1 MSNIGGDIVERI
13 DENKLREK
21 LDISIWRRF
30 SKYLYEFKKEL
41 LLMGFLMMIVAGVDA
56 LAPLFTRYAIDNFI
70 TKKSTNGL
78 KGFAI
83 VYFCATLFQAL
94 NVKLF
99 IMQAGKVETR
109 LAYHIRKLG
118 FRRLQELSF
127 SYYDNSSVGW
137 LMARMTSDIARLSEI
152 ISWGLVHIIWALVM
166 MLGFLVIMLY
176 NDVKLTLVSMCVVLP
191 LFLIGMYFQKKILK
205 SYRKVRKLNS
215 KITADFSEEVA
226 GVRTTKTL
234 VRENENL
241 IEFKKDADSMR
252 YSAIRAIIFSS
263 LFLPIVI
270 SMGSIG
276 TGLALWFGGEKVLSG
291 ALTYGTFVMFISY
304 TIQFFEPL
312 SELATNIAEL
322 QNAQA
327 SAERIITLVETEP
340 DIRDKKAVMEKYGDL
355 FNAKKKNWEKIRG
368 DIEFKDVSFSYKNG
382 EKVLQNF
389 NLKVKKGETIALVG
403 ETGSGK
409 STIVNLLCRF
419 YEPNRGEIF
428 IDGKEYRERSLL
440 WLQSNIGYV
449 LQSPHLFS
457 GTIKDN
463 IRYGKLEASQEEI
476 ERAAKLVNAH
486 EFIIKMENGYDT
498 EVGEGGGSL
507 STGEKQLISFARAII
522 ANPAIF
528 VLDEATSSIDT
539 ETEKVIGNAIE
550 RALSDRTSFVI
561 AHRLS
566 TIVSADKILVI
577 SKGKIIEAG
586 NHRELIRRKG
596 YYYRLYTNQLL
607 QEKELE
613 SANIC

>member
-1 MSNIGGDIVERI
+1 MERL
-13 DENKLREK
+13 DEYKITEK
-21 LDISIWRRF
+21 FNLGIWKRF
-30 SKYLYEFKKEL
+30 FKYLYEFKKGL
-41 LLMGFLMMIVAGVDA
+41 LIMAFLMIIVAGIDA
-56 LAPLFTRYAIDNFI
+56 VLPLLTKYAIDNFI
-70 TKKSTNGL
+70 AKKSTDGL
-78 KGFAI
+78 KAFTMAYFGIFA
-83 VYFCATLFQAL
+83 FQAL

-99 IMQAGKVETR
+99 IMQAGKIETE

-118 FRRLQELSF
+118 FKRLQQLSF

-137 LMARMTSDIARLSEI
+137 LMSRMTSDVTRLSEI
-152 ISWGLVHIIWALVM
+152 VSWGLIDMVWAVSM
-166 MLGFLVIMLY
+166 MIGFLAIMLY
-176 NDVKLTLVSMCVVLP
+176 YNVKMTLISMCVVP
-191 LFLIGMYFQKKILK
+191 VLFVIGMFFQRKILK

-215 KITADFSEEVA
+215 QITADFSEEVA
-226 GVRTTKTL
+226 AAKTTKTL

-241 IEFKKDADSMR
+241 KEFKRDADSMR
-252 YSAIRAIIFSS
+252 YSAVRAVMFSS

-276 TGLALWFGGEKVLSG
+276 TGLALWFGGDKVITET
-291 ALTYGTFVMFISY
+291 LTYGTFVMFISY
-304 TIQFFEPL
+304 TIQFFDPL
-312 SELATNIAEL
+312 SRLAETLAEL

-340 DIRDKKAVMEKYGDL
+340 DIWDKKDVIEVYGDL
-355 FNAKKKNWEKIRG
+355 FNPNKENWEKIYG
-368 DIEFKDVSFSYKNG
+368 EIEFKNVSFSYKNG

-419 YEPNRGEIF
+419 YEPNSGEIL

-440 WLQSNIGYV
+440 WLQSNLGYV

-463 IRYGKLEASQEEI
+463 IRYGKLDASQEEI
-476 ERAAKLVNAH
+476 EEAAKLVNAH
-486 EFIIKMENGYDT
+486 NFIMNMEKGYDT
-498 EVGEGGGSL
+498 EVGEGGGNL

-539 ETEKVIGNAIE
+539 ETEKMIEKAIE
-550 RALSDRTSFVI
+550 KTLSGRTSFII

-577 SKGKIIEAG
+577 RKGKIIEAG
-586 NHRELIRRKG
+586 NHKELLRRKG

-613 SANIC
+613 SKRI

>member
-1 MSNIGGDIVERI
+1 MERI
-13 DENKLREK
+13 DEYKITEK
-21 LDISIWRRF
+21 FNLGIWKRF
-30 SKYLYEFKKEL
+30 FKYLYEFKKGL
-41 LLMGFLMMIVAGVDA
+41 LIMAFLMIIVAGIDA
-56 LAPLFTRYAIDNFI
+56 VLPLLTKYAIDNFI
-70 TKKSTNGL
+70 AKKSTDGL
-78 KGFAI
+78 KAFTMAYFGIFA
-83 VYFCATLFQAL
+83 FQAL

-99 IMQAGKVETR
+99 IMQAGKIETE

-118 FRRLQELSF
+118 FKRLQQLSF

-137 LMARMTSDIARLSEI
+137 LMSRMTSDVTRLSEI
-152 ISWGLVHIIWALVM
+152 VSWGLIDMVWAVSM
-166 MLGFLVIMLY
+166 MIGFLAIMLY
-176 NDVKLTLVSMCVVLP
+176 YNVEMTLISMCVVP
-191 LFLIGMYFQKKILK
+191 VLFVIGMFFQRKILK

-215 KITADFSEEVA
+215 QITADFSEEVA
-226 GVRTTKTL
+226 AAKTTKTL

-241 IEFKKDADSMR
+241 KEFKRDADSMR
-252 YSAIRAIIFSS
+252 YSAVRAVMFSS

-276 TGLALWFGGEKVLSG
+276 TGLALWFGGDKVITET
-291 ALTYGTFVMFISY
+291 LTYGTFVMFISY
-304 TIQFFEPL
+304 TIQFFDPL
-312 SELATNIAEL
+312 SRLAETLAEL

-340 DIRDKKAVMEKYGDL
+340 DIWDKKDVVKVYGDL
-355 FNAKKKNWEKIRG
+355 FSPNKENWEKIYG
-368 DIEFKDVSFSYKNG
+368 EIEFKNVNFSYKNG

-419 YEPNRGEIF
+419 YEPNSGEIL
-428 IDGKEYRERSLL
+428 IDGKDYRERSLL
-440 WLQSNIGYV
+440 WLQSNLGYV

-463 IRYGKLEASQEEI
+463 IRYGKLDASQEEI
-476 ERAAKLVNAH
+476 EEAAKLVNAH
-486 EFIIKMENGYDT
+486 SFIMNMEKGYDT
-498 EVGEGGGSL
+498 EVGEGGGNL

-539 ETEKVIGNAIE
+539 ETEKMIENAIE
-550 RALSDRTSFVI
+550 KTLSGRTSFII

-577 SKGKIIEAG
+577 RKGKIIEAG
-586 NHRELIRRKG
+586 NHKELLRRKG

-613 SANIC
+613 SKRI

>member
-1 MSNIGGDIVERI
+1 MERI
-13 DENKLREK
+13 DDYKITEK
-21 LDISIWRRF
+21 FNLNIWKRF
-30 SKYLYEFKKEL
+30 FKYLYEFKKGL
-41 LLMGFLMMIVAGVDA
+41 VIMAFLMIIVAGIDA
-56 LAPLFTRYAIDNFI
+56 VLPLLTKYAIDNFI
-70 TKKSTNGL
+70 AKKSIDGL
-78 KGFAI
+78 KAFTVAYFGIFA
-83 VYFCATLFQAL
+83 FQAL

-99 IMQAGKVETR
+99 IMQAGKIETE

-118 FRRLQELSF
+118 FKRLQQLSF

-137 LMARMTSDIARLSEI
+137 LMSRMTSDVTRLSEI
-152 ISWGLVHIIWALVM
+152 VSWGLIDMVWAVSM
-166 MLGFLVIMLY
+166 MIGFLAIMLY
-176 NDVKLTLVSMCVVLP
+176 NNVQMTLISMCVVP
-191 LFLIGMYFQKKILK
+191 ILFVIGMFFQRKILK

-215 KITADFSEEVA
+215 QITADFSEEVA
-226 GVRTTKTL
+226 AAKTTKTL
-234 VRENENL
+234 VREDENL
-241 IEFKKDADSMR
+241 REFKKDADSMR
-252 YSAIRAIIFSS
+252 YSAVRAVMFSS

-276 TGLALWFGGEKVLSG
+276 TGLALWFGGNKVITE

-304 TIQFFEPL
+304 TIQFFDPL
-312 SELATNIAEL
+312 SRLAETLAEL

-340 DIRDKKAVMEKYGDL
+340 DIWDREDVIEKYGDL
-355 FNAKKKNWEKIRG
+355 FNIKKENWEKING
-368 DIEFKDVSFSYKNG
+368 DIEFKNISFSYKNG

-419 YEPNRGEIF
+419 YEPNSGEIL
-428 IDGKEYRERSLL
+428 IDGKDYRERSLL
-440 WLQSNIGYV
+440 WLQSNLGYV

-457 GTIKDN
+457 GTIKEN
-463 IRYGKLEASQEEI
+463 ISYGKLNATQEEI

-486 EFIIKMENGYDT
+486 SFIMNMERGYDT
-498 EVGEGGGSL
+498 EVGEGGGNL

-522 ANPAIF
+522 ADPAIF

-539 ETEKVIGNAIE
+539 ETEKMIENAIE
-550 RALSDRTSFVI
+550 KTLSGRTSFII

-566 TIVSADKILVI
+566 TIISADKILVI
-577 SKGKIIEAG
+577 RKGKIIEAG
-586 NHRELIRRKG
+586 NHKELIRRKG

-613 SANIC
+613 SKRI

>member
-1 MSNIGGDIVERI
+1 MERI
-13 DENKLREK
+13 DEYKITEK
-21 LDISIWRRF
+21 FNLGIWKRF
-30 SKYLYEFKKEL
+30 FKYLYEFKKGL
-41 LLMGFLMMIVAGVDA
+41 IIMAFLMIIVAGIDA
-56 LAPLFTRYAIDNFI
+56 VLPLLTKYAIDNFI
-70 TKKSTNGL
+70 AKKSTNGL
-78 KGFAI
+78 KAFAI
-83 VYFCATLFQAL
+83 AYFGIFAFQAL

-99 IMQAGKVETR
+99 IMQAGKIETE

-118 FRRLQELSF
+118 FKRLQQLSF

-137 LMARMTSDIARLSEI
+137 LMSRMTSDVTRLSEI
-152 ISWGLVHIIWALVM
+152 VSWGLIDMVWAVSM
-166 MLGFLVIMLY
+166 MIGFLAIMLY
-176 NDVKLTLVSMCVVLP
+176 YNVKMTLISMCVVP
-191 LFLIGMYFQKKILK
+191 VLFVIGMFFQRKILK

-215 KITADFSEEVA
+215 QITADFSEEVA
-226 GVRTTKTL
+226 AAKTTKTL

-241 IEFKKDADSMR
+241 KEFKRDADSMR
-252 YSAIRAIIFSS
+252 YSAVRAVMFSS

-276 TGLALWFGGEKVLSG
+276 TGLALWFGGDKVITET
-291 ALTYGTFVMFISY
+291 LTYGTFVMFISY
-304 TIQFFEPL
+304 TIQFFDPL
-312 SELATNIAEL
+312 SRLAETLAEL

-340 DIRDKKAVMEKYGDL
+340 DIWDKKDVIEVYGDL
-355 FNAKKKNWEKIRG
+355 FNPNKENWEKIYG
-368 DIEFKDVSFSYKNG
+368 DIEFKNVSFSYKNG

-419 YEPNRGEIF
+419 YEPNSGEVL
-428 IDGKEYRERSLL
+428 IDGKDYRERSLL
-440 WLQSNIGYV
+440 WLQSNLGYV

-457 GTIKDN
+457 GTIKNN
-463 IRYGKLEASQEEI
+463 IRYGKLDASQEEI
-476 ERAAKLVNAH
+476 EEAAKLVNAH
-486 EFIIKMENGYDT
+486 NFIMNMEKGYDT
-498 EVGEGGGSL
+498 EVGEGGGNL

-539 ETEKVIGNAIE
+539 ETEKMIENAIE
-550 RALSDRTSFVI
+550 KTLSGRTSFII

-566 TIVSADKILVI
+566 TIVSSDKILVI
-577 SKGKIIEAG
+577 RKGKIIEAG
-586 NHRELIRRKG
+586 NHKELLRRKG

-613 SANIC
+613 SKRI